1 MIGINITLKNQL
13 ALLMGFLMIYITFQ
27 PVQKMLYA
35 ETPNPEPP
43 QQRSNVS
50 ITRQTFKAG
59 DAVQISVYPD
69 TSSFLHNVFPID
81 GDGYIFLPIVG
92 KTRIINMTE
101 QEFVAYINENFT
113 QYLRTPVVQVRPLIR
128 ASLLGGFIRPNLY
141 YVDPDQTLWDLI
153 HRAGGTLNEDG
164 LKKMKWSRDN
174 KTIESNLIP
183 YYQSS
188 KSLSQIGFHS
198 GDQIWTPSPSQR
210 NFWDNVVRYVLPV
223 ATLGISI
230 YTVYLTTQISARYR

>member
-1 MIGINITLKNQL
+1 MIGIRLILKNQL
-13 ALLMGFLMIYITFQ
+13 TLLMGFLMIFTTLQ
-27 PVQKMLYA
+27 PIRQTVYA
-35 ETPNPEPP
+35 ESPNPGEPP
-43 QQRSNVS
+43 QQRSSVS
-50 ITRQTFKAG
+50 FNRQTFKAG

-92 KTRIINMTE
+92 KTKIVNMTE
-101 QEFVAYINENFT
+101 QEFIAFINDNFT

-153 HRAGGTLNEDG
+153 HRAGGTLSEDG
-164 LKKMKWSRDN
+164 LKKMRWTRDN
-174 KTIESNLIP
+174 KTIGSNLIS
-183 YYQSS
+183 YYQSG
-188 KSLSQIGFHS
+188 KSLSQIGFRS

-230 YTVYLTTQISARYR
+230 YTVYLTTQLRLR